1 MAYPE
6 IDDNSAPDD
15 KLDGLVR
22 AIAAELMHLG
32 YCTAEKPG
40 HLLTPAKDLRVVHA
54 AIWKAMKE
62 LQSCGKP

>member
-6 IDDNSAPDD
+6 IDDSNAPDD
-15 KLDGLVR
+15 KLAGLVQ

-40 HLLTPAKDLRVVHA
+40 HLLTPAKDLRVVDE

-62 LQSCGKP
+62 LQSGRKP